1 MFDNYLDQMDSMTSN
16 FQFEP
21 VSFTKPRSCFIAKD
35 PPYLQRPLST
45 IKEKHDAP
53 NFSRH
58 LKEFLNSFLENPTTN
73 RNTHYYQLPFDH
85 LDVWTQF
92 KFQPNNLSD
101 DSDSEETDTV
111 KAIPKNS
118 PHEPNGQF
126 DPVVVLRSDEAES
139 TGMEGMIY
147 IFNSILFY

>member
-1 MFDNYLDQMDSMTSN
+1 MDSMTSN
-16 FQFEP
+16 SQFEP

-53 NFSRH
+53 NFSRN

-73 RNTHYYQLPFDH
+73 RNTHYYQLPFDC

-111 KAIPKNS
+111 KAIAKNS
-118 PHEPNGQF
+118 PHESNG
-126 DPVVVLRSDEAES
+126 
-139 TGMEGMIY
+139 
-147 IFNSILFY
+147 